1 MMLLHQQRKGLN
13 FLFVIVVAAAAL
25 VAICYMSL
33 EGVRKQPSEML
44 STKQSASIPSTKL
57 ISIMKAFRS
66 TIKSQMNQME
76 KKMESVIDAKKK
88 AGKDYASA
96 NNSPASESKKS
107 PDSRKM
113 LKTQNDELFA
123 WNAALQH
130 QILLS
135 CVSAAVSK
143 ESVASTKSVHEIK
156 ENCLKQ
162 VMSSV
167 KHAMKEPATK
177 SGA

>member
-1 MMLLHQQRKGLN
+1 MKLLHQQRKGLN

-33 EGVRKQPSEML
+33 DGVRKQPSEML

-76 KKMESVIDAKKK
+76 KNMESVIDAKRK
-88 AGKDYASA
+88 AGKDYAA

-130 QILLS
+130 QILIS

-167 KHAMKEPATK
+167 KHAMKEPTTK
-177 SGA
+177 SRA